1 MTNLFN
7 QLERS
12 LQIQETKTHDTLLI
26 WLGYNINFISDIKG
40 NLKGTGNPPVLNE
53 SVYLIMVGDQYVL
66 FNRDEL
72 TEELVNEIKNE
83 LGI

>member
-1 MTNLFN
+1 MTNLFY

-12 LQIQETKTHDTLLI
+12 LHIQETKTHDTQLT
-26 WLGYNINFISDIKG
+26 WVGDFEINLTSTDKTPT
-40 NLKGTGNPPVLNE
+40 LKEDT
-53 SVYLIMVGDQYVL
+53 YLIMVGDKYAL
-66 FNRDEL
+66 FNRKEL

>member
-12 LQIQETKTHDTLLI
+12 LQIQKTKTKTNDTELRWVGWDIDLLRNMVSADQ
-26 WLGYNINFISDIKG
+26 LSA
-40 NLKGTGNPPVLNE
+40 LNE
-53 SVYLIMVGDQYVL
+53 DAYLIRVGDKYVF
-66 FNRDEL
+66 FNRGEL
-72 TEELVNEIKNE
+72 TVELVNEIKNE

>member
-12 LQIQETKTHDTLLI
+12 LQIQETKTNDTQLI
-26 WLGYNINFISDIKG
+26 WLGDDINFVK
-40 NLKGTGNPPVLNE
+40 NLTGTDKLPALKDGT
-53 SVYLIMVGDQYVL
+53 YLIMVGDKYVL

-72 TEELVNEIKNE
+72 TDELVNEIKNE